1 MHSCVAFQF
10 ETNTQSQ
17 VSLEDS
23 KDPMFNAGLKVHL
36 ELGSYYTHKDHEGK
50 VLVLKGKDETMCHLS
65 HHDPL
70 TGAETM
76 VSVSAE
82 DIVAKLKVTKV
93 KGNLL
98 MEPSTLSQ
106 VFLNVTS
113 DMEKKRATV
122 YLQLLEA
129 YQALDTDEN
138 FIKVLYQPGKAAF
151 TMHAACDIKK
161 NELVLLPC
169 TDQMTKMISS
179 EPNTKDF
186 GKVQSK
192 HGVMYVLP
200 PKALKD
206 TGGGWEGSFCPFFH
220 CKSGSAKGNM
230 SVTIVKHKDLQITG
244 FWNTEA
250 LKENDEICLFE
261 AAEEQQVASKRRKKA

>member
-1 MHSCVAFQF
+1 MLLHSCVAFQF

-50 VLVLKGKDETMCHLS
+50 VLVLKEKDETMCHLS

-93 KGNLL
+93 KGSLL

-106 VFLNVTS
+106 LFLNVTS
-113 DMEKKRATV
+113 DMEKKG
-122 YLQLLEA
+122 LQFTCSCWRPMRLWILMRITSKCFIS
-129 YQALDTDEN
+129 QGRLPSPCMLPVTSRKMSWSCSLAL
-138 FIKVLYQPGKAAF
+138 I
-151 TMHAACDIKK
+151 
-161 NELVLLPC
+161 
-169 TDQMTKMISS
+169 
-179 EPNTKDF
+179 
-186 GKVQSK
+186 
-192 HGVMYVLP
+192 
-200 PKALKD
+200 
-206 TGGGWEGSFCPFFH
+206 
-220 CKSGSAKGNM
+220 
-230 SVTIVKHKDLQITG
+230 
-244 FWNTEA
+244 
-250 LKENDEICLFE
+250 
-261 AAEEQQVASKRRKKA
+261 R

>member
-1 MHSCVAFQF
+1 MLK
-10 ETNTQSQ
+10 E
-17 VSLEDS
+17 
-23 KDPMFNAGLKVHL
+23 KD
-36 ELGSYYTHKDHEGK
+36 D
-50 VLVLKGKDETMCHLS
+50 TMCHLS

-82 DIVAKLKVTKV
+82 DIVAKLKLTKV

-98 MEPSTLSQ
+98 MEPSTLTQ
-106 VFLNVTS
+106 LFLNVTS

-129 YQALDTDEN
+129 YEALDTDEN
-138 FIKVLYQPGKAAF
+138 YIKVLYQPGKAAF
-151 TMHAACDIKK
+151 TMHAACDIQK

-169 TDQMTKMISS
+169 TDQVTKMISS
-179 EPNTKDF
+179 VPKTKDF

-200 PKALKD
+200 PKALRE
-206 TGGGWEGSFCPFFH
+206 TETGWEGSFCPFFH
-220 CKSGSAKGNM
+220 CKSGPAKGNM
-230 SVTIVKHKDLQITG
+230 SVTTVKHKDLQITG
-244 FWNTEA
+244 LWNTEA

-261 AAEEQQVASKRRKKA
+261 AAEEQQVNSKRKKA